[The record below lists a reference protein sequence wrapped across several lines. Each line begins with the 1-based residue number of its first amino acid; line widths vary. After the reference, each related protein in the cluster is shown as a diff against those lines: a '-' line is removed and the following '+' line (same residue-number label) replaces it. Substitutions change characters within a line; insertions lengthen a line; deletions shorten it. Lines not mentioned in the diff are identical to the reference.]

1 MVIRL
6 LQSMFHQHPRTP
18 MYQEIWDAGFVMK
31 YFQNGPRTADLSS
44 EGTIEE
50 NSTTV
55 GYM

>member
-50 NSTTV
+50 NSTPV